1 MISEDEFTDLFKD
14 FDEDGNGTVSRDE
27 MELFIQQARGEAPLP
42 EKKVPEPEPVAE
54 PVPPTPEE
62 ITA

>member
-27 MELFIQQARGEAPLP
+27 MELFI
-42 EKKVPEPEPVAE
+42 
-54 PVPPTPEE
+54 
-62 ITA
+62 